1 MNKIFITMILVCF
14 MAEKTLANDNL
25 KNSETEHFDG
35 RVISSPTSNEPSGH
49 IDFKNAK
56 PMPLPSVEAPKI
68 HPKPSDGSKKYKG
81 TVENGEIGTGEQKP
95 IKVID
100 SIKDTK

>member
-1 MNKIFITMILVCF
+1 
-14 MAEKTLANDNL
+14 MAEKTLAKGNL
-25 KNSETEHFDG
+25 KNSEVEHIDG
-35 RVISSPTSNEPSGH
+35 NVISSPTSNEPTGY

-56 PMPLPSVEAPKI
+56 PMPLPTIEAPKI
-68 HPKPSDGSKKYKG
+68 VHKPSKEGEKYKG
-81 TVENGEIGTGEQKP
+81 AVKNGVVGTGEHNP